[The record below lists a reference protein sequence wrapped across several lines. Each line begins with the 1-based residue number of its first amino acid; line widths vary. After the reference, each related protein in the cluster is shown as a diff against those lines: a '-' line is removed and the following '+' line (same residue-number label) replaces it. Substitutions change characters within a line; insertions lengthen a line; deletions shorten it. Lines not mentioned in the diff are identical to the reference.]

1 MPPKRKVTVACK
13 AMKSI
18 GFPESEVK
26 PVLNRLLELSDYNWG
41 YIENDEYRALI
52 EALLQKKQEQEKS
65 VEFRKKEACS
75 NEKAKGSE
83 SEDFEPIGKRLRRR
97 HQEERAL
104 VAVDCSEPE
113 DSEPLV
119 KRLHQRHQEERALV
133 AVDCSEPEDSEPLVK
148 RLHQRHQEESALV
161 PVKAS
166 NSQLVI
172 TPSKRGYQDINEVS
186 LGSQDWSEPE
196 DSEPLLKRSR
206 PRRARQSRPDA
217 KLVQIC
223 DEEEVDESTQLKVWI
238 EQSKS
243 KPVSLLQHPK
253 NESRKCNSSTT
264 SPVPKA
270 KGPSQPNLCN
280 NSAESYSLSFQE
292 KGKTSV
298 TPQVAPGE
306 RRLTSERGNGIR
318 PIEKLMVEPYLDH
331 TPVENVLDMYQ
342 ENNFNLPR
350 DEPSTDNHL
359 LDEVPL
365 AVILPDIEC
374 SSSYGNGSNAKADV
388 LEVLE
393 SKSLDMNE
401 KAPSVY
407 GLSNGKSPAAKEDGS
422 KSLDSESLDVMDK
435 GDGVSEVSQFD
446 ITSSSKREVK
456 LSLICNSSERSDFH
470 IPSLDA
476 VFKVVEENFLKLHG
490 LTEFNFSLLELMTE
504 FCERFWAMGTDSA
517 VVEHLRSTNIPAS
530 KISDA
535 QGGHDGNDG
544 HVGNHCIPS
553 SLSSGSVRFQ
563 NPIKVI
569 PQIPKPIAPSGLG
582 GLHCVAG
589 FEIKDMENICGE
601 SERRLKLLKD
611 PQSSNSNNREIV
623 QKHQSP
629 FSIVNYCDY
638 VDDITRGEE
647 KVKIPL
653 MKGSAEDLPAFRY
666 ISKSLVYRKG
676 YVNFALARISD
687 EHCCSNCFGDCLSSP
702 VPCACARETKGE
714 FAYMPGGLLKQ
725 NFLEESI
732 TINRN
737 PKKHQ
742 YFYCKNCPLEG
753 SKNKKK
759 SNRCKGHLL
768 RRFIKECWSKCGC
781 NKSCGN
787 RVVQRGIT
795 AKLQV
800 FWTPEGKGWGLRTL
814 QDLPRAAFVCEYV
827 GEIVTNSE
835 LHERNLQNSGT
846 EKHTYPVLLD
856 ADWVSEGVLK
866 DEEALCLDATVY
878 GNVARFINHR
888 CHDAT
893 LVEIPVE
900 VETPDHHYYH
910 LAFFT
915 TRKVDAME
923 ELTWDYGIDFNDCDH
938 PVKAFQCLCG
948 SQHCRGSNR

>member
-18 GFPESEVK
+18 GFPENEVK
-26 PVLNRLLELSDYNWG
+26 PVLNRLLESSDYNWG

-65 VEFRKKEACS
+65 VEFKKKEACS
-75 NEKAKGSE
+75 NEKTKGSE
-83 SEDFEPIGKRLRRR
+83 PEDFEPIGKRLRRR

-119 KRLHQRHQEERALV
+119 KRLHQRHQEEGALV
-133 AVDCSEPEDSEPLVK
+133 AVDCSEPEDSELLVK
-148 RLHQRHQEESALV
+148 RLHQRHQEERALV
-161 PVKAS
+161 PVKTS

-186 LGSQDWSEPE
+186 SGSQDWSEPE
-196 DSEPLLKRSR
+196 DSEPQLKRLR
-206 PRRARQSRPDA
+206 PKRALQSRPDA
-217 KLVQIC
+217 ELMQIC
-223 DEEEVDESTQLKVWI
+223 EEEEVEESTPLKVWI
-238 EQSKS
+238 EQTKS
-243 KPVSLLQHPK
+243 KPVSPLQHLK

-270 KGPSQPNLCN
+270 KGSSQPNLCN
-280 NSAESYSLSFQE
+280 NCTESDSLSFQE

-318 PIEKLMVEPYLDH
+318 PFEKLMVEPYLDH
-331 TPVENVLDMYQ
+331 TPLENVLDMYQ
-342 ENNFNLPR
+342 EINFNLPR
-350 DEPSTDNHL
+350 DEPPTDNHL

-365 AVILPDIEC
+365 AIILPDIGG
-374 SSSYGNGSNAKADV
+374 SSSCGNGSNAKADV

-393 SKSLDMNE
+393 SQSLDMNE
-401 KAPSVY
+401 KAPSVD
-407 GLSNGKSPAAKEDGS
+407 GLSNGKSSAAKEV
-422 KSLDSESLDVMDK
+422 L
-435 GDGVSEVSQFD
+435 QFD
-446 ITSSSKREVK
+446 ITSSPKREVK
-456 LSLICNSSERSDFH
+456 LALICNSSERSDFH

-517 VVEHLRSTNIPAS
+517 VDEHLRSTNILVS

-535 QGGHDGNDG
+535 QGGHDGKDG
-544 HVGNHCIPS
+544 HVGNYCIPS
-553 SLSSGSVRFQ
+553 SLSSGSVSVQ
-563 NPIKVI
+563 NPIKVM
-569 PQIPKPIAPSGLG
+569 PQIPKPIAQSGLG

-623 QKHQSP
+623 QKHHTP

-666 ISKSLVYRKG
+666 ISKNLVYRKG

-702 VPCACARETKGE
+702 VPCACARETKGD

-814 QDLPRAAFVCEYV
+814 QDLPKAAFVCEYV

-948 SQHCRGSNR
+948 SQHCRGSNC